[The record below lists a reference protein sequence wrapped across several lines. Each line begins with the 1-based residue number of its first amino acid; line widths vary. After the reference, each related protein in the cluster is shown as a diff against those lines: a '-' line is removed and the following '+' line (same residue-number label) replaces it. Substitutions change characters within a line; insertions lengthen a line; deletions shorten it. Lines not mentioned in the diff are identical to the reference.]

1 MNKLILHV
9 ENLETNNFFVKTL
22 KLYITKNKTIKLRV
36 NFYRVITKTLYYFN
50 NLITL

>member
-22 KLYITKNKTIKLRV
+22 KLIFRV
-36 NFYRVITKTLYYFN
+36 NFYRVITKRLYYFN